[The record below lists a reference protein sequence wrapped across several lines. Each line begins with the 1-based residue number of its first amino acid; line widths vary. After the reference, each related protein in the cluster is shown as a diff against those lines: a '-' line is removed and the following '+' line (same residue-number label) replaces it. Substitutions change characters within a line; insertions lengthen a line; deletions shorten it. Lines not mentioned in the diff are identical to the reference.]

1 MISEDCL
8 NVRLSDYL
16 DRRREPNPSPP
27 ESAAEA
33 AEEDQRAADLDAE
46 NR

>member
-8 NVRLSDYL
+8 YVRLSDYL
-16 DRRREPNPSPP
+16 DRRREPNPSTPDGSG
-27 ESAAEA
+27 E